1 MSPMILRICR
11 HKKWRFVNC
20 AVHAH
25 ETAAGVPY
33 QLSGNGEK
41 QFKKGKGCYYCQIIR
56 DTQHAFLGFLLLC
69 TLFKNQIKSCLLVS
83 RNQLHK
89 HQKKCNPG
97 GIKGYALQSQITPV
111 KAKHHEEHQFAAQNE
126 SGNCNVNTTHRL

>member
-20 AVHAH
+20 AVYAQ

-33 QLSGNGEK
+33 RLSGMGEK

-56 DTQHAFLGFLLLC
+56 DTQHAFLGLVLLC

-83 RNQLHK
+83 RN
-89 HQKKCNPG
+89 
-97 GIKGYALQSQITPV
+97 
-111 KAKHHEEHQFAAQNE
+111 
-126 SGNCNVNTTHRL
+126 